1 MDVVSMVNERVS
13 SSILL
18 GQMEPRMLVMQ
29 HSYFHNSIVGIR
41 NDRSLVLVGT
51 EYDVDFDLKMIILYI
66 ETTSDDLIACKHVK
80 LPWKF

>member
-1 MDVVSMVNERVS
+1 MDVVSMVNERVN

-29 HSYFHNSIVGIR
+29 RSYFHNNIVGKR
-41 NDRSLVLVGT
+41 SDRSLVLVGT
-51 EYDVDFDLKMIILYI
+51 EYDVDFDLKMVILYI
-66 ETTSDDLIACKHVK
+66 ETTSDDLIACKHDK

>member
-1 MDVVSMVNERVS
+1 MVNERVS

-29 HSYFHNSIVGIR
+29 RSYSHNNIVGKR
-41 NDRSLVLVGT
+41 SDRSLVLVGT
-51 EYDVDFDLKMIILYI
+51 EYDVDFDLKMVMIYI
-66 ETTSDDLIACKHVK
+66 ETTSDDLIACKHDK

>member
-1 MDVVSMVNERVS
+1 MVNERVS

-29 HSYFHNSIVGIR
+29 RSYSHNNIVGKR
-41 NDRSLVLVGT
+41 SDRSLVLVGT
-51 EYDVDFDLKMIILYI
+51 EYDVDFDLKMVIIYI
-66 ETTSDDLIACKHVK
+66 ETTSDDLIACKHDK

>member
-1 MDVVSMVNERVS
+1 MVNERVS

-29 HSYFHNSIVGIR
+29 RSYSHNNIDGKR

-51 EYDVDFDLKMIILYI
+51 EYDVDFDLEMYLYLK
-66 ETTSDDLIACKHVK
+66 TTSQ
-80 LPWKF
+80 

>member
-29 HSYFHNSIVGIR
+29 RSYSHNNIVGKR
-41 NDRSLVLVGT
+41 SDRSLVLVGT
-51 EYDVDFDLKMIILYI
+51 EYDVDFDLKMVMIYY
-66 ETTSDDLIACKHVK
+66 ETTSDDLIACKHDK

>member
-1 MDVVSMVNERVS
+1 MVNERVS

-29 HSYFHNSIVGIR
+29 RSYSHNNIVGKR
-41 NDRSLVLVGT
+41 SDRSLVLVGT
-51 EYDVDFDLKMIILYI
+51 EYDVDFDLKMVIIYI
-66 ETTSDDLIACKHVK
+66 KTTSDDLIACKHDE